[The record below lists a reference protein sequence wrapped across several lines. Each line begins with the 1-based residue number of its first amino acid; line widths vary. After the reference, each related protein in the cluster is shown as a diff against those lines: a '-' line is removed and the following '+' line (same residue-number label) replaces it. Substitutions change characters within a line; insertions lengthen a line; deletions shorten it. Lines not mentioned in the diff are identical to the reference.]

1 MEPEPIF
8 LLVGAESRS
17 QIFKA
22 APAVR
27 YILEKAKKKSLVLEL
42 GRYRTY
48 ELSSIYKDKYDPK
61 HNVTI

>member
-42 GRYRTY
+42 GTY

-61 HNVTI
+61 HVTI